1 MTKPKTTKRSRSVQE
16 PSVPEA
22 MLRRASMLTRGL
34 RIAAAHWSALQSQL
48 ILPVEPG
55 HGSLRSQFGAGVV
68 GRASGRKP
76 SVRRLGGQRLR
87 LPKATRSRAIPTR
100 GECPEKRPV
109 NPRSLCCRGDPI
121 RHGPTGTEAEDLGFR
136 RGVRAMDCPKLRSGG
151 PPNVQGGPCA
161 VLVALGAAD
170 GDAGGPVAPKR
181 HVGPRESGS
190 FGGPKHGVP
199 HDRCER
205 DVHQTAEAGLAG
217 PLGSTARSRAPQ
229 LGSRTDR
236 GQPLLPS
243 ERRPVS
249 GFDPRAPPGGSVR
262 AAPGALLRC
271 RPGSRVRRRCDGG
284 ESRRGPSGAMR
295 ATGRWRPVRRGTLPP
310 SPVTAGMAPR
320 PSRSAPLGEPAPSGE
335 VVAARDGAVRGP
347 CRSCNRLPG
356 GPLLPRTARGFGT
369 ADGSITRP
377 GVPDR
382 DPSQARAVAPFPP
395 AVP

>member
-1 MTKPKTTKRSRSVQE
+1 
-16 PSVPEA
+16 
-22 MLRRASMLTRGL
+22 MLTRGL

-68 GRASGRKP
+68 GGHLGGSPASGDLEGSDSVSRKP
-76 SVRRLGGQRLR
+76 PGHGPSRPGVSVPR
-87 LPKATRSRAIPTR
+87 
-100 GECPEKRPV
+100 KRPV

-243 ERRPVS
+243 EQRPVS

-271 RPGSRVRRRCDGG
+271 RPGSGVRRRCDGG

-310 SPVTAGMAPR
+310 SPVTPAWRRDHRGR
-320 PSRSAPLGEPAPSGE
+320 PHSENRRQ
-335 VVAARDGAVRGP
+335 AAR
-347 CRSCNRLPG
+347 
-356 GPLLPRTARGFGT
+356 
-369 ADGSITRP
+369 
-377 GVPDR
+377 
-382 DPSQARAVAPFPP
+382 
-395 AVP
+395 

>member
-1 MTKPKTTKRSRSVQE
+1 
-16 PSVPEA
+16 

-76 SVRRLGGQRLR
+76 SVRRLGGQRLH

-262 AAPGALLRC
+262 AAPGPDVPNGLCNPDHRSEGHHHVRAHREQQDHGDRK
-271 RPGSRVRRRCDGG
+271 RPHHYPRQ
-284 ESRRGPSGAMR
+284 R
-295 ATGRWRPVRRGTLPP
+295 AHHRP
-310 SPVTAGMAPR
+310 SPSLVACSSFSRASNRSPKAFTAA
-320 PSRSAPLGEPAPSGE
+320 SRSGRGMSPLFRPATTTS
-335 VVAARDGAVRGP
+335 A
-347 CRSCNRLPG
+347 CR
-356 GPLLPRTARGFGT
+356 
-369 ADGSITRP
+369 
-377 GVPDR
+377 
-382 DPSQARAVAPFPP
+382 
-395 AVP
+395 